1 MTARPSVRESTNVR
15 FPWERTRLRA
25 AFEAFGRFAPPLA
38 SRVAERMFFTP
49 TRQAASPDQTS
60 FLGTGRRIDLAVD
73 GQRMAAWE
81 WGHGQP
87 VLLVHGWAGRGGQLR
102 AFVPPLVNAGYRA
115 VTFDVPGHGDS
126 EGRRSSL
133 LVFARAIERMAA
145 EYGPF
150 AGVVAHSL
158 GAAATALAHS
168 RGVEM
173 ERAVLLGPMADPYG
187 YFRRFLESLGLSEG
201 VCDATERRIERKLD
215 FSWDTFHVPT
225 LAATFEIPALVFHD
239 RADAEVPFGHG
250 AAITAAWPDAVLHP
264 TTGLGH
270 RRILRAPEVLG
281 RAIPFLTEPST
292 RLLAASC

>member
-1 MTARPSVRESTNVR
+1 MIRRPLVRESTNVR
-15 FPWERTRLRA
+15 FPWERSRLRA
-25 AFEAFGRFAPPLA
+25 AFGAFGRLAPPLA

-49 TRQAASPDQTS
+49 MRQAASPDQTS
-60 FLGTGRRIDLAVD
+60 FLTTGRRLDLVVD
-73 GQRMAAWE
+73 GKRMAGWE

-102 AFVPPLVNAGYRA
+102 AFVPPLVNAGFRA
-115 VTFDVPGHGDS
+115 VTFDAPGHGES

-133 LVFARAIERMAA
+133 FVLTRAIEALAA
-145 EYGPF
+145 ECGPF

-158 GAAATALAHS
+158 GAAAAAVAHS

-173 ERAVLLGPMADPYG
+173 ESAILLGPMADPYG
-187 YFRRFLESLGLSEG
+187 YFRRFLESLGLSES
-201 VCDATERRIERKLD
+201 VCDATERRIERRLG

-225 LAATFEIPALVFHD
+225 LAASFEIPALVFHD

-250 AAITAAWPDAVLHP
+250 VAIAAAWPDAVLHP

-281 RAIPFLTEPST
+281 RAIPFLTQPT
-292 RLLAASC
+292 ARARAASS